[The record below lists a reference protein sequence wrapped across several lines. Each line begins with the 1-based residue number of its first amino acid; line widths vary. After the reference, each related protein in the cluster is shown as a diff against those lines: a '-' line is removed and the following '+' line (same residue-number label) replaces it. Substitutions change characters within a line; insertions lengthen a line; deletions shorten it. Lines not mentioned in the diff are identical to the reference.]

1 MYNGAEGINFKFYG
15 AAGWQK
21 EFLGTAG
28 QYHISSES
36 DIFAIGDGVT
46 EYAAGH
52 DNGNVYLKNGVTL
65 KDGDTYVL
73 TVDLTK
79 GTQNAVLRS
88 VKK

>member
-1 MYNGAEGINFKFYG
+1 MYFSVSGHVM
-15 AAGWQK
+15 
-21 EFLGTAG
+21 GTPHYLAPESILFG
-28 QYHISSES
+28 EHSCQS